1 MKSSPSGSSTVT
13 LKSPGPTSS
22 NPNSPFSSVTSV
34 ATVAPSGVCRVTVT
48 PGTPSSPGSCTP
60 SPSASLNTKSPTLPG
75 SGGSSTNPASRS
87 SMFSPSSTLN
97 TSLMPFSGLIS
108 LSRLSSEPWF
118 GAVKSNPSGSSTVTL
133 KSPGPTSS
141 NPNSP
146 FSSVTSVATVVPSG
160 VCRVTVTPGTP
171 SSPGS
176 CIPLPL
182 ASSNTEPSTL
192 PGSGADSTIPASKL
206 VMSSPSSRVTKSL
219 MPLSGLMSLSRL
231 SFPP

>member
-1 MKSSPSGSSTVT
+1 
-13 LKSPGPTSS
+13 
-22 NPNSPFSSVTSV
+22 
-34 ATVAPSGVCRVTVT
+34 
-48 PGTPSSPGSCTP
+48 
-60 SPSASLNTKSPTLPG
+60 
-75 SGGSSTNPASRS
+75 
-87 SMFSPSSTLN
+87 MFSPSSTLN

-160 VCRVTVTPGTP
+160 VCNVTVTPGTP

-176 CIPLPL
+176 CTPLPL
-182 ASSNTEPSTL
+182 ASLNTKSPTL
-192 PGSGADSTIPASKL
+192 PGSGAGFLITPASMFGL
-206 VMSSPSSRVTKSL
+206 VSPDSRVKT
-219 MPLSGLMSLSRL
+219 PLVPLFGLTSLSSASL
-231 SFPP
+231 SPTF